1 MQLRV
6 LPERSKLALFSST
19 SNFTKSPCVTVWGSN
34 FGRVG
39 WTRHFWKP
47 INLPLLLR
55 WQILY
60 QGPPLLPEDEEM
72 ADNGLMAEGVP
83 WGLENV
89 YDYGAGGHHP
99 IHLGDILYQ
108 RYKVCHKL
116 GSGGFANVWLCRDTL
131 TDDTFPRYVAVK
143 VIMAE
148 GSSPDCPELQ
158 VCKLA
163 EKGLGR
169 GRPGNLFCLPL
180 DRFEIDGPNGLHY
193 AFVYPVLGPRV
204 SQMPN
209 VIESKNPGP
218 QLRAICLQ
226 VAEAMAT
233 LHDYGI
239 CHGGELLFP

>member
-1 MQLRV
+1 M
-6 LPERSKLALFSST
+6 AD
-19 SNFTKSPCVTVWGSN
+19 TVS
-34 FGRVG
+34 
-39 WTRHFWKP
+39 
-47 INLPLLLR
+47 
-55 WQILY
+55 
-60 QGPPLLPEDEEM
+60 GPPLLPEDEEM

-169 GRPGNLFCLPL
+169 GPSGNLFCLPL